1 MKRFCTLCLVVGAAT
16 VLSLS
21 QTLAQSGVVSGPPQA
36 RQGPG
41 PNPVVSPPSP
51 PAMETMWIAVAAGF
65 DGAGRKVSVGY
76 SGHQRTRAEAENEAL
91 RLCNNVDRG
100 VSCREP
106 FSVTNGCLYIVP
118 GEKRGGVRWGRGE
131 TADIA
136 VANCRKGGFSCPN
149 AKVIGGCLPGY
160 Q

>member
-1 MKRFCTLCLVVGAAT
+1 M
-16 VLSLS
+16 
-21 QTLAQSGVVSGPPQA
+21 PPT
-36 RQGPG
+36 
-41 PNPVVSPPSP
+41 SDL
-51 PAMETMWIAVAAGF
+51 MWIAVAAGF

-91 RLCNNVDRG
+91 RACNNVDRT

-106 FSVTNGCLYIVP
+106 FAVTDGCLYIVP
-118 GEKRGGVRWGRGE
+118 GDSRSGGVRWGRGA

-136 VANCRKGGFSCPN
+136 LKNCRQGGFNCAN
-149 AKVIGGCLPGY
+149 AKLIGGCLPGY